1 MHEKCMKMFKNN
13 NNESFEVE
21 ALCASIT
28 PCRVVTAL
36 YLRTRR
42 DLIKLF
48 DDEIVYRETL
58 MIANGPYKPLSSQ
71 INGKKSIAHLV
82 AFIDFVDWY
91 SV

>member
-1 MHEKCMKMFKNN
+1 MRKYHAM
-13 NNESFEVE
+13 S
-21 ALCASIT
+21 
-28 PCRVVTAL
+28 CRHCPVFAH
-36 YLRTRR
+36 
-42 DLIKLF
+42 KEGLF